1 MDKNRVAI
9 NISKDLYLE
18 IQRIVNDN
26 SENFKTVEDYVESV
40 LRTDLKEKRDRQNFK
55 PEEEALIKR
64 RLKSLGYI

>member
-9 NISKDLYLE
+9 NISKDLCLE

-26 SENFKTVEDYVESV
+26 NEKFKTVEDYVESV
-40 LRTDLKEKRDRQNFK
+40 LRTDLKEKKDRQNFK
-55 PEEEALIKR
+55 PEEEELIKR

>member
-64 RLKSLGYI
+64 RLKSK